1 MLLVQVKTG
10 ARFGTGERGD
20 HHNNDDMEVIV
31 KQMDLVKSGNDLHSA
46 LNVPGLAGEALKIR
60 IDREEDAAV
69 ISLSGELD
77 LSVAKELDGCIRDV
91 EETEVSRIVM
101 DLSDLSF
108 IDSTGLEVLMNAK
121 RRSDSGRLSFTP
133 SRHDGV
139 ARVLSITRTQEL
151 LDL

>member
-1 MLLVQVKTG
+1 MLLVQGKTG
-10 ARFGTGERGD
+10 ARFGTGERED
-20 HHNNDDMEVIV
+20 HHNSDDMEVIV
-31 KQMDLVKSGNDLHSA
+31 KQMVKSGNDLHSA

-121 RRSDSGRLSFTP
+121 RRSHSGRLSFTP

-139 ARVLSITRTQEL
+139 ARVLSVTRTQEL

>member
-1 MLLVQVKTG
+1 
-10 ARFGTGERGD
+10 
-20 HHNNDDMEVIV
+20 MEVIV
-31 KQMDLVKSGNDLHSA
+31 KRMDLVKGGSERHTKVDAMGQGLHSA
-46 LNVPGLAGEALKIR
+46 LNVPGLAGEALKIS
-60 IDREEDAAV
+60 IDREEDPAV

-77 LSVAKELDGCIRDV
+77 LSVAEELDGCIRDV

-121 RRSDSGRLSFTP
+121 RRCNGRLSFTP
-133 SRHDGV
+133 SRHNGV
-139 ARVLSITRTQEL
+139 TRILSITRTQEL